1 MYILYYYNIR
11 DATVLKIMLEET
23 DDISESQLAIMV
35 SEVAQE
41 YVYVESTQG
50 NHNLHVSRV
59 NHL

>member
-1 MYILYYYNIR
+1 
-11 DATVLKIMLEET
+11 MLEET

-59 NHL
+59 NRL